1 MRKTICEW
9 KTLQQKRASKI
20 RVVTLRIQHRPDR
33 ELKMLTQKAA
43 EVTSRGI
50 NKSSDEKHEI
60 VVEGKNPEKR
70 LGSTANRFV
79 IRCEEG

>member
-1 MRKTICEW
+1 
-9 KTLQQKRASKI
+9 
-20 RVVTLRIQHRPDR
+20 
-33 ELKMLTQKAA
+33 MLTQKAA
-43 EVTSRGI
+43 EGTSRGI
-50 NKSSDEKHEI
+50 NKSPDEKHEI